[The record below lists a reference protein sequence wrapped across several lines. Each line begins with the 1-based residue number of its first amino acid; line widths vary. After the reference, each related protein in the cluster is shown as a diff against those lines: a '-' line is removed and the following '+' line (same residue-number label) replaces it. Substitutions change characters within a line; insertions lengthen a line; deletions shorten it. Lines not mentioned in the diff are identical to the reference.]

1 MEIDVW
7 SIDGEYWLGHDKPQ
21 YKVTWNWF
29 FKRQHNLWLHCKN
42 VEAAKSCHIFQS
54 FCHTG
59 DPYSYTSG
67 GKVWLHDLEQTF
79 DDKTIIPLL
88 DWDMV
93 DSFKTHIKN
102 EIPYGICT
110 DYPYML

>member
-1 MEIDVW
+1 MDKEIIYIELIKRI
-7 SIDGEYWLGHDKPQ
+7 SSLIQGETDIISKMS
-21 YKVTWNWF
+21 TI
-29 FKRQHNLWLHCKN
+29 
-42 VEAAKSCHIFQS
+42 SCEIFQS

-59 DPYSYTSG
+59 DPYSYTSN
-67 GKVWLHDLEQTF
+67 KKIWLHDLEQSF

-88 DWDMV
+88 DWEMV

-110 DYPYML
+110 DYPHML